1 MIKKGILAVAV
12 SSVTA
17 AGFAW
22 DLPPS
27 DPLYQYQ
34 WHLKNTGQTA
44 FAENPGV
51 AGYDVNVEPAHARG
65 IHGVGITVHV
75 VDDGL
80 DAGHEDLVA
89 RVVPGSFNYATGSN
103 DPSPTHYNDSH
114 GTSVAGIIGATGW
127 NGVGVRGVAPRVNLY
142 GSNFLATDF
151 DRDTYSQGQ
160 ALFESILAQG
170 RNAQAGVYNQSFG
183 ITLGWLEVPV
193 AEQDLFDEVRKVGYF
208 NGRGGFGALHIKS
221 AGNGYRYT
229 REPEN
234 GFYYLGQYDEFA
246 ETRNHNLPVKPA
258 AEDYNN
264 ASFYNT
270 VVSAT
275 NASGKRSSYS
285 STGSAVIFAAPGG
298 EYGTEF
304 PAHVTTDPYGCD
316 RGAARLDNSRAT
328 TFEDGSHP
336 ENVNCDYRNTMN
348 GTSSAAPNA
357 SGVAALVMSANHALS
372 ARDVR
377 HIMAVTATPI
387 DLEQPGVP
395 LTFRQ
400 ADGSVV
406 SYDALPGWQTNGA
419 GMPFHSY
426 YGFGQVNAGKAV
438 ELALTANTF
447 LPPLLETAWIPLIDE
462 LPVPDA
468 TLSGSTLRL
477 PFNQDLIV
485 EAVQLEMDIVHERPL
500 DLAIELISPAGT
512 RSVLL
517 SPRSGMVGGDGEFT
531 AKRLIIHNFYGENLQ
546 GEWQLVVRDTSAD
559 TVELQMLDL
568 STGERTLTPVANN
581 SVDGALRN
589 VKMRLFGH
597 QQQGAA
603 L

>member
-1 MIKKGILAVAV
+1 MLKKSIIAMAV

-17 AGFAW
+17 ASMAW
-22 DLPPS
+22 DLPPG

-34 WHLKNTGQTA
+34 WHLKNTGQSA
-44 FAENPGV
+44 FAANPGV

-80 DAGHEDLVA
+80 DADHEDLTQ

-103 DPSPTHYNDSH
+103 DPSPTHPTDSH

-151 DRDTYSQGQ
+151 DRDTYSQGM
-160 ALFESILAQG
+160 ALFESILADG
-170 RNAQAGVYNQSFG
+170 RNSQAGVYNQSFG
-183 ITLGWLEVPV
+183 VTLGWYEVPE
-193 AEQDLFDEVRKVGYF
+193 AEQDFWDDVRKQGYF

-234 GFYYLGQYDEFA
+234 GLLYLGTYDEFA
-246 ETRNHNLPVKPA
+246 ELRNQGLPVKPA
-258 AEDYNN
+258 AEDSNN

-298 EYGTEF
+298 EYGTDQ

-316 RGAARLDNSRAT
+316 RGSARLDNVRAT
-328 TFEDGSHP
+328 AFEDGSHP
-336 ENVNCDYRNTMN
+336 ENTNCDYRNTMN

-387 DLEQPGVP
+387 DLDQPGVP

-400 ADGSVV
+400 ADGEQVT
-406 SYDALPGWQTNGA
+406 YDALPGWQTNGA
-419 GMPFHSY
+419 GMAFHSY
-426 YGFGQVNAGKAV
+426 FGFGQVNAGKAV
-438 ELALTANTF
+438 ELALTANEF
-447 LPPLLETAWIPLIDE
+447 LPPLIETSWIPLIAE
-462 LPVPDA
+462 MPVPDA
-468 TLSGSTLRL
+468 SFSGSTLNM
-477 PFNQDLIV
+477 PFNQDLTI
-485 EAVQLEMDIVHERPL
+485 EAVQLQLDIVHERPL

-517 SPRSGMVGGDGEFT
+517 SPRSGLVGGDGEFT
-531 AKRLIIHNFYGENLQ
+531 AKRLISHNFYGENLK
-546 GEWQLVVRDTSAD
+546 GEWQLIVRDTSSGD
-559 TVELQMLDL
+559 VELAMFDPA
-568 STGERTLTPVANN
+568 TGERTRQLAANN
-581 SVDGALRN
+581 SVDGAVRN

-597 QQQGAA
+597 QQ
-603 L
+603 